1 MKSKEQKKTI
11 YETCRNDR
19 VDGLKGKVKVVDGKK
34 KIIFQYDGKYSQGYD
49 GCGSHT
55 HDW

>member
-1 MKSKEQKKTI
+1 MKNKEQKKTI

-19 VDGLKGKVKVVDGKK
+19 VDGLKGKVKVIDGKK
-34 KIIFQYDGKYSQGYD
+34 KITFQYDGKYGQGYD

>member
-1 MKSKEQKKTI
+1 MKTDKEQKSI

-19 VDGLKGKVKVVDGKK
+19 VDGLKGRVEFVDGKK
-34 KIIFQYDGKYSQGYD
+34 KCTFQYDGKYKMGYD
-49 GCGSHT
+49 GCGAHT